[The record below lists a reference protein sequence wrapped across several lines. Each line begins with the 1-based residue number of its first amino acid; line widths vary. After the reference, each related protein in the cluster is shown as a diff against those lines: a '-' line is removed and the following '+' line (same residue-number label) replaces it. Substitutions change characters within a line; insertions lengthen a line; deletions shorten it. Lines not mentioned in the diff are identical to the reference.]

1 MRGLLLACALVACA
15 AGGAARAAD
24 APKLDP
30 HYPFRV
36 DWANQDLP
44 WYRLQ
49 PGAFPPHHSDHRVGG
64 TLIAAD
70 FIHRAGRFRIDRT
83 GEVVDFTMPPFATI
97 AYHNAEAELRDVPLG
112 TFFLFFLHQD
122 AQGAFTRVATM
133 QDEYSML
140 ANHGFTW
147 RVAGLRLAAGRV
159 DVVEQKLSEN
169 KLDERH
175 DELLV
180 DAATRVWKGDQQ
192 VKLEDLAVGDVL
204 LIELGEGR
212 GPRRCSDLYVGL
224 DTHAAVTEKQ
234 RKAHVAYL
242 KERGLPAWIDKVEG
256 RQVTVSLFGDRPALL
271 ALFQDEDID
280 PAKMAAEHRH
290 LEMVVANQELR
301 TYNPP
306 VDKRGTTMIAAQTE
320 PTGFYG
326 CSGERWVVEPD
337 LLLEGFRVG
346 SVVRLFASP
355 KWPIDDMPFG
365 EGAYDH
371 AFEADDPD
379 PRAFPYRTDVA
390 NAELPWYRFDPGAFP
405 PAHSQHEVWA
415 DLVEVDAAAR
425 TARLRSERGERLDV
439 RLPPCAA
446 VLYRGAEAELEEV
459 PPGTRLRVGL
469 HLDAAGAFTW
479 ATTFTDDFTS
489 FSSSASTWRIEAIQP
504 GDGPAPSQPPAL
516 ARLVVARQL
525 ERITNYKNEQ
535 VRPPDVSRCRL
546 AIDAQT
552 RIWKGDQ
559 RIQLADLAVGD
570 ELLADLGGRS
580 PTSDGR
586 CADLWLGAEGCR
598 QVAERQ
604 RSRHRALVKARGM
617 TALVERVDARLVRLV
632 FCAASRADFPALCDG
647 DPWGKPVW
655 VQPLDGRLQATAP
668 LAKVNFHTHLPEGDT
683 AGTLGCSGVR
693 WELEFEQPAGWKP
706 GQALRVLKDGWPL
719 PAAETSVK

>member
-1 MRGLLLACALVACA
+1 MRALVLA
-15 AGGAARAAD
+15 AALAATALAAPAAE

-36 DWANQDLP
+36 DWANQQLP
-44 WYRLQ
+44 WYQLQ
-49 PGAFPPHHSDHRVGG
+49 PGVFPPHHSDHRVGG

-70 FIHRAGRFRIDRT
+70 FIHRAGRFRIDHT

-140 ANHGFTW
+140 ANHGLTW
-147 RVAGLRLAAGRV
+147 RIAGLRLGAGRL
-159 DVVEQKLSEN
+159 DVVKQKLSEN

-180 DAATRVWKGDQQ
+180 
-192 VKLEDLAVGDVL
+192 DVL

-212 GPRRCSDLYVGL
+212 GPRRCSDLYVGV

-234 RKAHVAYL
+234 RKSHVAYL
-242 KERGLPAWIDKVEG
+242 KERGLPAWIDKIDG

-271 ALFQDEDID
+271 ALFKDEDID

-290 LEMVVANQELR
+290 FEMVVANQELR
-301 TYNPP
+301 SYNPP
-306 VDKRGTTMIAAQTE
+306 VDKRGTNVISVQTV
-320 PTGFYG
+320 PTDCYG

-355 KWPIDDMPFG
+355 KWPINDMPFG
-365 EGAYDH
+365 EGAYEH
-371 AFEADDPD
+371 AFEANDLD
-379 PRAFPYRTDVA
+379 PRQFPYRTDFA
-390 NAELPWYRFDPGAFP
+390 NADLPWYRFDPGVFP
-405 PAHSQHEVWA
+405 PAHAQHEVWA
-415 DLVEVDAAAR
+415 DLVEVDALAR
-425 TARLRSERGERLDV
+425 TARLRSEHGEQLDV
-439 RLPPCAA
+439 ALPPCAA
-446 VLYRGAEAELEEV
+446 VLYRGAEAELAEV

-469 HLDAAGAFTW
+469 HQDAHGAFTW
-479 ATTFTDDFTS
+479 ATSFTDDFTS
-489 FSSSASTWRIEAIQP
+489 FSTSALLWRIESIQP
-504 GDGPAPSQPPAL
+504 GDGPVPGQPPAL

-525 ERITNYKNEQ
+525 ERITNYKNEE
-535 VRPPDVSRCRL
+535 VRPPNVSRSLL

-552 RIWKGDQ
+552 CIWKGDQ

-586 CADLWLGAEGCR
+586 CTDLWLGAEACK

-604 RSRHRALVKARGM
+604 RTQHRALVKARGM
-617 TALVERVDARLVRLV
+617 TALVESVAGRDVTLV
-632 FCAASRADFPALCDG
+632 FCAASRADFPALYDG
-647 DPWGKPVW
+647 DPWGKGVW

-668 LAKVNFHTHLPEGDT
+668 LAKINFKNHLAEGDT
-683 AGTLGCSGVR
+683 GGALGCSGVR
-693 WELEFEQPAGWKP
+693 WVIETEQPASWRP
-706 GQALRVLKDGWPL
+706 GQVLRVFKDGWPL
-719 PAAETSVK
+719 PVGATAVK